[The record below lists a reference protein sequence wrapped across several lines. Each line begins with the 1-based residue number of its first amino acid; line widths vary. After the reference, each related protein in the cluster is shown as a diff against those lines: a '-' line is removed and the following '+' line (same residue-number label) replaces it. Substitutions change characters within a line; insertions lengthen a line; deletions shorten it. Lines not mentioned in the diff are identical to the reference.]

1 LAPVLSACSDSGD
14 SNSSS
19 SGGNGAGGGASMGG
33 GSNGGGT
40 STGTHWVGTWAAGLQ
55 ATEPRNLPVG
65 APDSEPTPD
74 DPGFA
79 GNTLRQIVHVSIGGS
94 KLRLR
99 LSNEYGIAP
108 VTFAQVHVA
117 QSLGE
122 GSIDTATDKALAFSG
137 MPSVTVPAGEAVD
150 SDAFDYDLEPLS
162 NLAITIQFGEQSKDV
177 TGHPGSRTTS
187 YLQTGD
193 AVTEGSLPD
202 ALKTAHWYF
211 IAGLDVMATQKSA
224 AVVVLGDSLT
234 DGRGT
239 TTDGNDRWTDVLA
252 ARLQA
257 DPNTAHVAVLN
268 QGIGGNALLSGGIG
282 PTAKTRFDHDVLG
295 MPGVK
300 WFIVLAGVNDI
311 GGATSD
317 ISSDLIATFQEFI
330 TKAHA
335 QDVKA
340 FGATILPFKTNTNY
354 DKGDHLAQRATV
366 NEWIRTGGEFD
377 AVIDLDAAVRDAA
390 DPDKLR
396 DDFAE
401 LPPSVGTDY
410 LHLNPLGYKA
420 MGEAVDLA
428 LFK

>member
-1 LAPVLSACSDSGD
+1 
-14 SNSSS
+14 
-19 SGGNGAGGGASMGG
+19 
-33 GSNGGGT
+33 
-40 STGTHWVGTWAAGLQ
+40 
-55 ATEPRNLPVG
+55 
-65 APDSEPTPD
+65 
-74 DPGFA
+74 
-79 GNTLRQIVHVSIGGS
+79 
-94 KLRLR
+94 
-99 LSNEYGIAP
+99 
-108 VTFAQVHVA
+108 
-117 QSLGE
+117 
-122 GSIDTATDKALAFSG
+122 
-137 MPSVTVPAGEAVD
+137 
-150 SDAFDYDLEPLS
+150 
-162 NLAITIQFGEQSKDV
+162 
-177 TGHPGSRTTS
+177 
-187 YLQTGD
+187 
-193 AVTEGSLPD
+193 
-202 ALKTAHWYF
+202 
-211 IAGLDVMATQKSA
+211 
-224 AVVVLGDSLT
+224 
-234 DGRGT
+234 
-239 TTDGNDRWTDVLA
+239 
-252 ARLQA
+252 
-257 DPNTAHVAVLN
+257 
-268 QGIGGNALLSGGIG
+268 LLSGGIG